1 VSIIMYAV
9 MDGLGD
15 GKLTT
20 ERGNGHL
27 DNGHASNMGNIDHS
41 SESSATS
48 GAAGAPL
55 RAPQLWQGLALRLGP
70 SKKLFQGFPS
80 FRTMKKN
87 LIFPDENMKFGLFDN
102 EKKALIP
109 LFHNGN

>member
-70 SKKLFQGFPS
+70 SKETFSRIPFLPDHKKKLDFPWWKCEIGF
-80 FRTMKKN
+80 
-87 LIFPDENMKFGLFDN
+87 FDN
-102 EKKALIP
+102 EK
-109 LFHNGN
+109 

>member
-1 VSIIMYAV
+1 MYAV

-20 ERGNGHL
+20 ERENGHL

-41 SESSATS
+41 SESCATS

-55 RAPQLWQGLALRLGP
+55 RGPQL
-70 SKKLFQGFPS
+70 
-80 FRTMKKN
+80 
-87 LIFPDENMKFGLFDN
+87 
-102 EKKALIP
+102 
-109 LFHNGN
+109 